1 MHEKYGG
8 QIDFK
13 LVYIREAHPVEGEMP
28 PTEEGESCI
37 EDPVTLE
44 ERTALAQRCAQEF
57 GLSGMPLI
65 VDGMDDA
72 LGLAYEAWPDRLYL
86 IGKDGAVAWKC
97 GRGPAGFDPDGLE
110 TAIRSLLKL
119 PELKP

>member
-1 MHEKYGG
+1 MNEKYGHLV
-8 QIDFK
+8 DFK

-28 PTEEGESCI
+28 PTDAAESCI
-37 EDPVTLE
+37 EDPLTIE
-44 ERTALAQRCAQEF
+44 ERTALAKRCAAEF
-57 GLSGMPLI
+57 GLGAIPLS

-86 IGKDGAVAWKC
+86 IAKDGEVAWKC

-110 TAIRSLLKL
+110 AAIRSLLKL
-119 PELKP
+119 PEGKP